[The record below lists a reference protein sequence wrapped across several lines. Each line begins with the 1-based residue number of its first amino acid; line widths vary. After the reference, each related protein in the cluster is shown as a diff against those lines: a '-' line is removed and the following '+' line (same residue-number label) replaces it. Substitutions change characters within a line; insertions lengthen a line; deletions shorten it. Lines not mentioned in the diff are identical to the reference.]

1 MEEYRNYEYEE
12 EIDLKQL
19 LVYVFRKWRTMLA
32 AAVIL
37 GLLLG
42 GAKMAKG
49 FLDLQD
55 PEKVEESIKEAELA
69 QENYD
74 TAKAQLPEKVEESI
88 KEAELAQENY
98 DTAKAQL
105 TNQMA
110 EYNRQIDDYQKYQ
123 ENSLYMK
130 IDPYA
135 VYKESVTY
143 VVTTDYQI
151 LPNMTYQ
158 SLNWMG
164 PVLSAY
170 TSVATSVTLN
180 DLPPEGQAG
189 LSEEWDADSLDKLI
203 KVETNTNDGKLTITA
218 SAESEIRAKAI
229 LQAVREKVESNQE
242 SIAKA
247 AGEHKLSVIAE
258 KSMVTV
264 DQSIINDRE
273 ARLRNITALREAAD
287 KNQNQ
292 HRASLSAGG
301 AVKGGIKFGVLGG
314 VAGVFLCGFFYCL
327 QFLMNGKLNSINN
340 LKERYQ
346 TRILAVLPPERK
358 HGWIDR
364 LLDAIEG
371 IKTGP
376 EDTEKILTVAA
387 MSIGKAENACVLS
400 LAGTAPA
407 ETKAKIAEIMKK
419 NEGLTVI
426 DAGNLLMDPEAVRK
440 VRGADCVILAETK
453 NRSAVSDI
461 ERETEI
467 LNGIGVP
474 LKGFIIV

>member
-1 MEEYRNYEYEE
+1 MDEMRNYEYEE

-19 LVYVFRKWRTMLA
+19 LVYVLRKWRVMLA

-37 GLLLG
+37 GLLFG

-74 TAKAQLPEKVEESI
+74 TAKAQL
-88 KEAELAQENY
+88 
-98 DTAKAQL
+98 

-110 EYNRQIDDYQKYQ
+110 EYNRQLDDYQRYA

-158 SLNWMG
+158 TLNWMG

-170 TSVATSVTLN
+170 TSVATSVTLK

-203 KVETNTNDGKLTITA
+203 KVETDVDDGKLTITA
-218 SAESEIRAKAI
+218 SAESEVRAKAI
-229 LQAVREKVESNQE
+229 LQAVKEKVAENQE

-247 AGEHKLSVIAE
+247 AGEHKLNVISE
-258 KSMVTV
+258 KSSVTV
-264 DQSIINDRE
+264 DQTIINERE
-273 ARLRNITALREAAD
+273 ARLRNITALRDAAD
-287 KNQNQ
+287 
-292 HRASLSAGG
+292 RAVEKYDKLSEPKDGSLSAGK
-301 AVKGGIKFGVLGG
+301 AVKNGIKFAILGG
-314 VAGVFLCGFFYCL
+314 VAGILLCCVFFSMK
-327 QFLMNGKLNSINN
+327 FLMSGKLNDISC
-340 LKERYQ
+340 LKNRYL
-346 TRILAVLPPERK
+346 TRILAQLPK
-358 HGWIDR
+358 KQKSGWIDR
-364 LLDAIEG
+364 ILNMIEG
-371 IKTGP
+371 NAGDLK
-376 EDTEKILTVAA
+376 DTEKLLSAA
-387 MSIGKAENACVLS
+387 AASLGGSQGGSTIA
-400 LAGTAPA
+400 LAGTASS
-407 ETKAKIAEIMKK
+407 ETKGKIAEVLQKSDGISILDV
-419 NEGLTVI
+419 GDILT
-426 DAGNLLMDPEAVRK
+426 DPEAVRK
-440 VRGADCVILAETK
+440 VRTVDSVILVEEK
-453 NRSAVSDI
+453 NISAQADI
-461 ERETEI
+461 DREVEI
-467 LNGIGVP
+467 LNSMKIR
-474 LKGFIIV
+474 LEGFIIA

>member
-69 QENYD
+69 R
-74 TAKAQLPEKVEESI
+74 
-88 KEAELAQENY
+88 ENY

-229 LQAVREKVESNQE
+229 LQAVREKVEANQE
-242 SIAKA
+242 NIAKA
-247 AGEHKLSVIAE
+247 AGEHRLSVIAE
-258 KSMVTV
+258 KSMITV

-287 KNQNQ
+287 KAVDKYNKLSEPKDN
-292 HRASLSAGG
+292 SLTVGNT
-301 AVKGGIKFGVLGG
+301 VKNGIKFAILGG
-314 VAGVFLCGFFYCL
+314 IAGVFLCCFFYGL
-327 QFLMNGKLNSINN
+327 QFLMNGKLNDFGS
-340 LKERYQ
+340 LKMRYQ
-346 TRILAVLPPERK
+346 TRILAVLPKEKKAAGSRRK
-358 HGWIDR
+358 RAPQTGGYR
-364 LLDAIEG
+364 LRMRR
-371 IKTGP
+371 
-376 EDTEKILTVAA
+376 AA
-387 MSIGKAENACVLS
+387 
-400 LAGTAPA
+400 P
-407 ETKAKIAEIMKK
+407 
-419 NEGLTVI
+419 
-426 DAGNLLMDPEAVRK
+426 
-440 VRGADCVILAETK
+440 
-453 NRSAVSDI
+453 
-461 ERETEI
+461 
-467 LNGIGVP
+467 
-474 LKGFIIV
+474 

>member
-42 GAKMAKG
+42 GVKMAKG

-55 PEKVEESIKEAELA
+55 
-69 QENYD
+69 
-74 TAKAQLPEKVEESI
+74 PEKVEESI

-110 EYNRQIDDYQKYQ
+110 EYNRQIDDYQRYA

-158 SLNWMG
+158 TLNWMG

-170 TSVATSVTLN
+170 TSIATSVTLT
-180 DLPPEGQAG
+180 DLPPEGQEG

-203 KVETNTNDGKLTITA
+203 KVETNVNDGKLTITA
-218 SAESEIRAKAI
+218 SAESEVRAKAI
-229 LQAVREKVESNQE
+229 LQAVKEKVANNQE
-242 SIAKA
+242 SVAKA
-247 AGEHKLSVIAE
+247 AGEHKLNVITE
-258 KSMVTV
+258 KSAITV
-264 DQSIINDRE
+264 DQTMINERE

-287 KNQNQ
+287 K
-292 HRASLSAGG
+292 AVEKYSKLKKTKSSYLSESS
-301 AVKGGIKFGVLGG
+301 VIKSGIKFGILGCILG
-314 VAGVFLCGFFYCL
+314 VILFCFIYGL
-327 QFLMNGKLNSINN
+327 QFLMNGRLNDIEN
-340 LKERYQ
+340 LKRRYSA
-346 TRILAVLPPERK
+346 R
-358 HGWIDR
+358 
-364 LLDAIEG
+364 
-371 IKTGP
+371 
-376 EDTEKILTVAA
+376 ILTVLPEERKKSVIDRILDGMEGSA
-387 MSIGKAENACVLS
+387 GKNQTAEILLGITGAS
-400 LAGTAPA
+400 LGGSGKTKYAVAGTVA
-407 ETKAKIAEIMKK
+407 EEIRQQIADRLNQTESITAYNAGDVLKDPQAVLKAK
-419 NEGLTVI
+419 
-426 DAGNLLMDPEAVRK
+426 DSDS
-440 VRGADCVILAETK
+440 VILVEEK
-453 NRSAVSDI
+453 NVSLMSDI
-461 ERETEI
+461 EREKE
-467 LNGIGVP
+467 LLESMGVRFE
-474 LKGFIIV
+474 GFIIA

>member
-42 GAKMAKG
+42 GAKTAKG

-55 PEKVEESIKEAELA
+55 
-69 QENYD
+69 
-74 TAKAQLPEKVEESI
+74 PEKVEESI

-123 ENSLYMK
+123 DNSLYMK

-229 LQAVREKVESNQE
+229 LQAVREKVEANQE
-242 SIAKA
+242 NIAKA
-247 AGEHKLSVIAE
+247 AGEHRLSVIAE
-258 KSMVTV
+258 KSMITV

-287 KNQNQ
+287 KAVEKYNKLNEPSK
-292 HRASLSAGG
+292 ASLSAGG

>member
-42 GAKMAKG
+42 GVKMAKG

-74 TAKAQLPEKVEESI
+74 TAR
-88 KEAELAQENY
+88 
-98 DTAKAQL
+98 AQL

-110 EYNRQIDDYQKYQ
+110 EYNRQIEDYQKYQ

-203 KVETNTNDGKLTITA
+203 KVETNANDGKLTITA

-229 LQAVREKVESNQE
+229 LQAVREKVETNQDN
-242 SIAKA
+242 IAKA
-247 AGEHKLSVIAE
+247 AGEHRLSVIAE
-258 KSMVTV
+258 KSMITV

-273 ARLRNITALREAAD
+273 ARLRNITSLREAAD
-287 KNQNQ
+287 KAVDKYNK
-292 HRASLSAGG
+292 LSAPKDNSLTVGNT
-301 AVKGGIKFGVLGG
+301 VKNGIKFAILGG
-314 VAGVFLCGFFYCL
+314 IAGVFLCCFFYGL
-327 QFLMNGKLNSINN
+327 QFLMNGKLNDVSS
-340 LKERYQ
+340 LKKRFQ
-346 TRILAVLPPERK
+346 TRILAQYPGRK
-358 HGWIDR
+358 KAGWIDSILNMIEGNSGSNNDTEIYLR
-364 LLDAIEG
+364 AAAETLGENKGGSRIALTGTASSEKKGKTIEVLQKAEGVTILDAG
-371 IKTGP
+371 
-376 EDTEKILTVAA
+376 DILT
-387 MSIGKAENACVLS
+387 
-400 LAGTAPA
+400 
-407 ETKAKIAEIMKK
+407 
-419 NEGLTVI
+419 
-426 DAGNLLMDPEAVRK
+426 DPEAVRI
-440 VRGADCVILAETK
+440 VRSADSVILLEEK
-453 NRSAVSDI
+453 NVSAMSDI
-461 ERETEI
+461 DRETE
-467 LNGIGVP
+467 LLHSMGIK
-474 LKGFIIV
+474 LEGFIIA

>member
-1 MEEYRNYEYEE
+1 MDEFRNYEYEE

-19 LVYVFRKWRTMLA
+19 LVYVLRKWRVMLA
-32 AAVIL
+32 AAVVL

-55 PEKVEESIKEAELA
+55 PEKVEASIKEAELA

-74 TAKAQLPEKVEESI
+74 TAKAQL
-88 KEAELAQENY
+88 A
-98 DTAKAQL
+98 
-105 TNQMA
+105 NQMA
-110 EYNRQIDDYQKYQ
+110 EYNRQLDDYQRYA
-123 ENSLYMK
+123 EHSLYMK

-135 VYKESVTY
+135 VYQESITY
-143 VVTTDYQI
+143 VVTTGYQI

-158 SLNWMG
+158 TLNWMG

-170 TSVATSVTLN
+170 TSVATSVTLS
-180 DLPPEGQAG
+180 DLPPEGSAG

-203 KVETNTNDGKLTITA
+203 KVETNVNDGKLTITA
-218 SAESEIRAKAI
+218 SAESEARAKAI
-229 LQAVREKVESNQE
+229 LQAVKQKVEDNKASVAE
-242 SIAKA
+242 A
-247 AGEHKLSVIAE
+247 AGEHKLSVISE
-258 KSMVTV
+258 KSTITV
-264 DQSIINDRE
+264 DQTIINDRE
-273 ARLRNITALREAAD
+273 LRLRNITALREAAD
-287 KNQNQ
+287 KAVEKYNKL
-292 HRASLSAGG
+292 SIPSKTGLSAGG
-301 AVKGGIKFGVLGG
+301 AVKGGIKFAVLGG
-314 VAGVFLCGFFYCL
+314 VAGVFLSAFFYCL

-340 LKERYQ
+340 LKERYK

-364 LLDAIEG
+364 IIDAIEG
-371 IKTGP
+371 MKTVP
-376 EDTEKILTVAA
+376 EDAEKILSVAA
-387 MSIGKAENACVLS
+387 MSIGKAGDACTIS

-407 ETKAKIAEIMKK
+407 ETKAKIAEIMQKT
-419 NEGLTVI
+419 EGITVI
-426 DAGNLLMDPEAVRK
+426 NAGDLLMDPEAVRK
-440 VRGADCVILAETK
+440 VRDADGVILAEAK